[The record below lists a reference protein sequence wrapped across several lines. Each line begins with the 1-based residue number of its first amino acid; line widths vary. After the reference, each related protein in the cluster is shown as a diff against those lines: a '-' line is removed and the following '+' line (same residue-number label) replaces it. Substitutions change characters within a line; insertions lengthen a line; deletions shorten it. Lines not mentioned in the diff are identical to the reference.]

1 MQHDILVLGSINMD
15 VVVKGP
21 KFPEYGHTI
30 SCDSIHMIPGGKG
43 ANQAVTVARL
53 GKKVLLIGAVGKDS
67 AGDQLL
73 SYLKSQNVDTTQI
86 IQVEK
91 QGSGIFVALIDETG
105 ENTMVGTKGANDCI
119 TDEDVVRIFESTD
132 AKILLIQMETSKE
145 SILSAM
151 KIAKERGLFVILD
164 PAPAEN
170 IFEEAFQYADLIMP
184 NKQETERMTGIQVVD
199 EETALKAAAKIH
211 ALGVP
216 NIIIKMGENGSLVYQ
231 NGNTTFVDP
240 IKIKAMNTVG
250 AGDCFA
256 GAMAC
261 EFLETED
268 LIASAKFASIAAGI
282 KVSKTG
288 GHDAIPTLDEV
299 RSY

>member
-119 TDEDVVRIFESTD
+119 TDEDVVRIFESRFC
-132 AKILLIQMETSKE
+132 L
-145 SILSAM
+145 
-151 KIAKERGLFVILD
+151 
-164 PAPAEN
+164 P
-170 IFEEAFQYADLIMP
+170 
-184 NKQETERMTGIQVVD
+184 
-199 EETALKAAAKIH
+199 
-211 ALGVP
+211 
-216 NIIIKMGENGSLVYQ
+216 
-231 NGNTTFVDP
+231 
-240 IKIKAMNTVG
+240 
-250 AGDCFA
+250 
-256 GAMAC
+256 
-261 EFLETED
+261 
-268 LIASAKFASIAAGI
+268 
-282 KVSKTG
+282 
-288 GHDAIPTLDEV
+288 
-299 RSY
+299 